1 MADRAAFHSQMG
13 EVFTGGNIEIGLYVG
28 QLRFDFGV
36 DLLFVCREVH
46 WISGQFFS
54 RCSSSFSV
62 AAMISVFFMVRR
74 VPFFLMLG

>member
-46 WISGQFFS
+46 
-54 RCSSSFSV
+54 
-62 AAMISVFFMVRR
+62 
-74 VPFFLMLG
+74 